1 MENEEK
7 KIDTAEEIKADSK
20 AAEETKEE
28 KAKAAEAPADFPKT
42 EAPVEQPEAE
52 EGEEEK
58 QKAVEESYKEQAD
71 SIEGEY
77 NGRDVKPDSAYFK
90 PIHYINDGTISID
103 DEIENLRAGF
113 RKKRKPGRVFHIV
126 SLVLI
131 LVLFGCFLVVSLL
144 KNAPSWAR
152 WTVFGVLAAVLIT
165 TFVLS
170 FYFNKRNTKTTSNY
184 RVDFVNTVNGYT
196 LSDLHLDDA
205 TIAPDAKI
213 EDKEIIEAHYFRTI
227 SAIQSRAVVRATR
240 NQYAFH
246 CAEVAVVV
254 PQRSIDDANKTPID
268 YLNRDGTPYI
278 EDQTNTGTTTR
289 LGTQEIS
296 SSVTR
301 IDTEIA
307 NQVNGIDSDKSRA
320 KDEKKAK
327 RSEQK
332 FTTTGF
338 FGRFF
343 SYGACVSSDESRI
356 IAFMGERKFTILPT
370 YLTGF
375 EARKVPGLKKNI
387 IVYVANPLKSA
398 KFFTKETIDI
408 LNNRPIGTIVQSSF
422 LSLNSYGRKA
432 GFNLSDEVRQC
443 PQKRIE
449 SLGCFDTYQKA
460 VNEAF
465 RFFDAAVERKDKD

>member
-7 KIDTAEEIKADSK
+7 KI
-20 AAEETKEE
+20 EETGLSEDGKEAS
-28 KAKAAEAPADFPKT
+28 AKDGFSKPEAPL
-42 EAPVEQPEAE
+42 EQPEAQ
-52 EGEEEK
+52 EGEEER
-58 QKAVEESYKEQAD
+58 QKAVKESYKEQAD

-77 NGRDVKPDSAYFK
+77 NGTEKRTDAAYFK

-103 DEIENLRAGF
+103 KEIENLRSSY
-113 RKKRKPGRVFHIV
+113 RKKRSPGKTFNIASLIIV
-126 SLVLI
+126 IVC
-131 LVLFGCFLVVSLL
+131 FGAFIATSRI
-144 KNAPSWAR
+144 KNVPGFVR
-152 WTVFGVLAAVLIT
+152 WTTFALRVVVLVA
-165 TFVLS
+165 TFALS
-170 FYFNKRNTKTTSNY
+170 FYFNKKGTKITGNY

-196 LSDLHLDDA
+196 LSNLHLDNA
-205 TIAPDAKI
+205 LIAPDAKI

-227 SAIQSRAVVRATR
+227 TSIQSRAVVRASR
-240 NQYAFH
+240 NEYNFT
-246 CAEVAVVV
+246 CAEVAIVI
-254 PQRSIDDANKTPID
+254 PQRSIEDANKAPID

-278 EDQTNTGTTTR
+278 DESGTNGTTTMF
-289 LGTQEIS
+289 GTQERS

-307 NQVNGIDSDKSRA
+307 DQLSGKENAKNRA

-327 RSEQK
+327 KGEQK

-343 SYGACVSSDESRI
+343 SYGATLSSEESRI
-356 IAFMGERKFTILPT
+356 IAFMGDKKFTVLPT

-375 EARKVPGLKKNI
+375 EARKVPGLKKTI
-387 IVYVANPLKSA
+387 IVYVASPVKSA
-398 KFFTKETIDI
+398 KFFTEENVGI
-408 LNNRPIGTIVQSSF
+408 LNSMPIGTVVESCF

-432 GFNLSDEVRQC
+432 GFNLCDDIRQC

-460 VNEAF
+460 VETAF
-465 RFFDAAVERKDKD
+465 KFFDAATERKSKA